1 MSFSKFKIGELREI
15 ADAFGV
21 DVPPKTG
28 RENLILLLEEEG
40 ISYEMYE
47 KFSGAEKEQM
57 EAEDNIAQK
66 INEQVPAAKMV
77 LVRMDRINPSYEV
90 GPYRF
95 TQQHPFVA
103 MPEWDA
109 QKIFDIEEGF
119 RLATP
124 REAQEYY
131 S

>member
-21 DVPPKTG
+21 DVPTKTN

-40 ISYEMYE
+40 ITYEMYE
-47 KFSGAEKEQM
+47 KFSGAEKEQA
-57 EAEDNIAQK
+57 ELEDNTAQ
-66 INEQVPAAKMV
+66 ILNQQVPAAKMV
-77 LVRMDRINPSYEV
+77 LVRMDRVNPSYEV

-95 TQQHPFVA
+95 SLEHPFVA

-109 QKIFDIEEGF
+109 QKIFDTEEGF